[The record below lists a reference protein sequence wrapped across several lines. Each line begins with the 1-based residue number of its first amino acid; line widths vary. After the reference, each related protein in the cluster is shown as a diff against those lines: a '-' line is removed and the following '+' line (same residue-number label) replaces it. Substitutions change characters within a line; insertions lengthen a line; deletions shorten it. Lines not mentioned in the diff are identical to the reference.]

1 MKSTKKMNV
10 KISGTGIYLPEN
22 VYSNQD
28 VIDRIRQA
36 MPPGDPKAAKLDPN
50 WIEQNI
56 GIKARRWADCT
67 REERPE
73 TAVNMA
79 TWALQDALSSAGWKA
94 EELDAIIL
102 SSVSAIS
109 SDNFAL
115 IPSIACQVQHSV
127 GAFNASAYDVLAACS
142 GWTYAAAQAISQ
154 ISSGMAKK
162 VAVISCETQEKGLEF
177 ENPVSSVLIGDVAAC
192 TLFEESE
199 SENVLNVNIEANRD
213 GDDWDII
220 TLNSPNIW
228 NHQYNGG
235 ETEARFRLKGK
246 TVFKAGTKRMVD
258 LAKKSMEA
266 AGLSKDDIQHFVFHQ
281 ANGAMLLMAGSKLGL
296 SPTQVPI
303 NLDRLANTTSGTI
316 PSVLH
321 EIVSSGRVKKG
332 DKIMFVSFGGGI
344 TSGSI
349 LMEY

>member
-22 VYSNQD
+22 VYTNED
-28 VIDRIRQA
+28 VIERIKKEL
-36 MPPGDPKAAKLDPN
+36 PPGDPRAEKLDPK

-56 GIKARRWADCT
+56 GIKERRYADQT
-67 REERPE
+67 RSDRPE
-73 TAVNMA
+73 TNVNMA
-79 TWALQDALSSAGWKA
+79 TWALEDALASSGWKA
-94 EELDAIIL
+94 EELDVIIL
-102 SSVSAIS
+102 STIS
-109 SDNFAL
+109 SHCSNNFSL
-115 IPSIACQVQHSV
+115 IPSVACQVQHNV
-127 GAFNASAYDVLAACS
+127 GAFNASAYDMLAACS
-142 GWTYAAAQAISQ
+142 GWTYAASQAISQ

-162 VAVISCETQEKGLEF
+162 IAVISCETQERGLEF
-177 ENPVSSVLIGDVAAC
+177 NNPVSSVLIGDVAAC
-192 TLFEESE
+192 TLFEESQE
-199 SENVLNVNIEANRD
+199 GNVLDINIEANRE
-213 GDDWDII
+213 GDSWEII
-220 TLNSPNIW
+220 TLNNTNVWDDPYEGCEV
-228 NHQYNGG
+228 HP
-235 ETEARFRLKGK
+235 RFRLKGK
-246 TVFKAGTKRMVD
+246 TVFKEGTKRMVD

-266 AGLSKDDIQHFVFHQ
+266 AELTKDDIQHFVFHQ

-296 SPTQVPI
+296 SPAQVPI